1 MSILESK
8 QAIYLI
14 KCMTISELGARPTTQ
29 ITLNKSSSMSSQNY
43 LCELAD
49 ILQGTNDTII
59 NNLISIYSYVTSCIS
74 PYDKELRVS
83 HCPKISFPHCINVS
97 SSLLRCEILPN
108 RDSFGLTSPFWKVNN
123 SKRISL
129 TIKSFMESALTALNY
144 FPPKL

>member
-8 QAIYLI
+8 QASYLI

-29 ITLNKSSSMSSQNY
+29 IPLNKSSSMSSQNY
-43 LCELAD
+43 LCELAN
-49 ILQGTNDTII
+49 IPQGNNDTII
-59 NNLISIYSYVTSCIS
+59 NNLVSYITSCIS

-83 HCPKISFPHCINVS
+83 HCPKISFPHCINIS

-108 RDSFGLTSPFWKVNN
+108 QDSFGLTSPFLKVNN

-129 TIKSFMESALTALNY
+129 TIKSFMESALAALNY